1 MRWEM
6 FHGKNIPLF
15 LGRRPLRVPSEYL
28 DSSRAKQYRDRARR
42 RVKLPNGKDII
53 VEAGAR
59 LRSEAHQFAGKSL
72 EEFSAMGLDFEKA
85 VGAGLPQQR
94 LDIGVA
100 RIMWSTDFPH
110 TVTRWPHSR
119 QLVEEQFA
127 RVADGENR

>member
-1 MRWEM
+1 MARTYRFFSADGHFECPP
-6 FHGKNIPLF
+6 NIWIH
-15 LGRRPLRVPSEYL
+15 RVQ
-28 DSSRAKQYRDRARR
+28 SSTAIARGAVSNFPTAKTSSAR
-42 RVKLPNGKDII
+42 K
-53 VEAGAR
+53 GAR

-85 VGAGLPQQR
+85 VGAGQPQQR
-94 LDIGVA
+94 LDIGVV

-127 RVADGENR
+127 GVADGENR